1 MDNYPFENFEI
12 VSECI
17 GATELWITGDIKWR
31 GTDSFGNSI
40 YADETGLETVVWQY
54 TKDQWNC
61 IKNYGDFPELQSKL
75 IQLNNEYKQ
84 LAKEIGDME
93 NEVIRTPFENGLFPG
108 KI

>member
-1 MDNYPFENFEI
+1 M
-12 VSECI
+12 
-17 GATELWITGDIKWR
+17 IKIKKYK
-31 GTDSFGNSI
+31 T
-40 YADETGLETVVWQY
+40 Y
-54 TKDQWNC
+54 K
-61 IKNYGDFPELQSKL
+61 KNYKL